1 MTGYNVLGRL
11 QGYRRT
17 GPVTWA
23 ATLTLAEAAAATMK
37 KCWRGLDSVIIVPD
51 RDDSDLGEVYHE
63 TPAMEAL
70 MEDFETRAALFNEEV
85 ESAWSTLRRHELAR
99 LDLGD
104 AATFAVAE
112 VLRKMEEE
120 IAWLKH
126 QNGLD

>member
-1 MTGYNVLGRL
+1 MTGYNICGRL

-23 ATLTLAEAAAATMK
+23 PTLTLAEDAAATMK
-37 KCWRGLDSVIIVPD
+37 KCWHGLDSVIITPD
-51 RDDSDLGEVYHE
+51 NDYSDLGEVYHE
-63 TPAMEAL
+63 TPAVEAQ
-70 MEDFETRAALFNEEV
+70 MEDFETRAALYNEEV
-85 ESAWSTLRRHELAR
+85 EGAWSTLRRHELAR

-112 VLRKMEEE
+112 VIRKMEEE